1 LPLRFGGRA
10 EVGRDAAG
18 LRRGDADFRQGLI
31 EQGEARFVEFDV
43 KSVAGMQSLDVR
55 LVAKARRIK
64 GRAAQGLGKIGR
76 QALIMPGMELM
87 LEGMGGEGVF
97 EAQGVPA
104 ADERQNRIETADPIV
119 ETVLSGHGHNPCYL
133 WELEYAD
140 GGSMTQAVHASR
152 RAVEPL
158 SCAQGD
164 TIVIGRPDNTLTIP
178 FVPLPLCGSAIICRH
193 KGRP

>member
-18 LRRGDADFRQGLI
+18 LWRGDADFRQGLV

-55 LVAKARRIK
+55 LVAKARCIK
-64 GRAAQGLGKIGR
+64 GRSAQGLGKIGR

-104 ADERQNRIETADPIV
+104 ADERQNCIETADPIV

-140 GGSMTQAVHASR
+140 GGSMTEGLHASR
-152 RAVEPL
+152 RPL
-158 SCAQGD
+158 ARRD

-178 FVPLPLCGSAIICRH
+178 FVLPQLCGSAIICRH